1 MEVSDNR
8 KRIGNKIAQLRK
20 ETGLS
25 QEKLAE
31 MAGIDRTNVSKME
44 NGRYNI
50 SIDLLS
56 KVAYALNADIDLVKR
71 PKK

>member
-8 KRIGNKIAQLRK
+8 KRISNKIAQLRK
-20 ETGLS
+20 EAGLS
-25 QEKLAE
+25 QKSLAFL
-31 MAGIDRTNVSKME
+31 AGIDRTNVSKIE

-56 KVAYALNADIDLVKR
+56 KVAYALILISIL
-71 PKK
+71 

>member
-1 MEVSDNR
+1 MEISDNR
-8 KRIGNKIAQLRK
+8 KRIGNKIALLRK

-31 MAGIDRTNVSKME
+31 MAGIDRTNVSKIE

-56 KVAYALNADIDLVKR
+56 KVVSALNADIDLVKR
-71 PKK
+71 SKK

>member
-1 MEVSDNR
+1 MEISDNR
-8 KRIGNKIAQLRK
+8 KRIGNKIALLRK

-56 KVAYALNADIDLVKR
+56 KVAYALNTDIDLVKR
-71 PKK
+71 PNK

>member
-1 MEVSDNR
+1 MEISDNR

-20 ETGLS
+20 EAGLS

-56 KVAYALNADIDLVKR
+56 KVAYALNTDIDLVKR

>member
-1 MEVSDNR
+1 MEISDNR

-20 ETGLS
+20 EAGLS

-56 KVAYALNADIDLVKR
+56 KVAYALNTDIDLVKR
-71 PKK
+71 LKE

>member
-8 KRIGNKIAQLRK
+8 KRIGKKITQLRK
-20 ETGLS
+20 EAGLS
-25 QEKLAE
+25 QENLAE
-31 MAGIDRTNVSKME
+31 IAGLDRTNVSKIE

-56 KVAYALNADIDLVKR
+56 KVVSALNADIDFVKR
-71 PKK
+71 SKK

>member
-56 KVAYALNADIDLVKR
+56 KVAYALNTDIDIVKR
-71 PKK
+71 AKE